1 MKKLIQNL
9 GNGKT
14 EIIDVPK
21 PNLGDNDVLIKTTHS
36 LISLGTERMLVDFA
50 KSNIISKAMKQPEK
64 VKMVLDK
71 IKSDGLMNTLGVVFN
86 KLDEPI
92 SLGYC
97 NAGIVDQV
105 GKKVNEFSVGDR
117 VVSNGEHSEFVRI
130 NKNLVAKIP
139 NDVKSEDAVF
149 TVIGSIALQGIRLC
163 KPTFGETIVVY
174 GLGLIGLITVQL
186 LKANGCN
193 VIGVDID
200 EDKCKLA
207 NQFGITSLNPK
218 FDDIESA
225 IYDINKNDADG
236 VIITASTNSNELISQ
251 SANICR
257 KRGRIILVGVIG
269 LDINR
274 ADFYEK
280 EISFQVS
287 CSYGPGRYDS
297 NYEEKSN
304 DYPIGFVRWTE
315 KRNFECILESISK
328 KSLEFE
334 KLKPKIK
341 QFEECDTVYDDITKS
356 KSIATI
362 LRYKDKVSNVKTVKL
377 KERKLQSRGCS
388 LGIIGSG
395 NFTKST
401 ILPELQKTKAQF
413 MGISS
418 FDGLSSTLLGKKY
431 NFSYSTSDYLK
442 IINDEKI
449 NTVLITTRH
458 NTHAKIIQEALK
470 KNKNIFVEKPLAI
483 SKKDIDEIIST
494 YNAFP
499 KSSLM
504 VGFNRRF
511 SPHATKIRH
520 YTKNISDINIVAT
533 MNAGFIEKDHWVQ
546 DMEIG
551 GGRIIGEACHFID
564 LCVYLTGSKVS
575 HICMNSM
582 GTNNLNTDN
591 ASILLKFENGANASL
606 NYFANGAKSYSK
618 ERVEVYFNNSTI
630 ILDNF
635 INTKGYNIPGF
646 KNYKSSIDKGHKEQ
660 FKLYIDSI
668 NNNSGSIIG
677 FEEIINVSQASIA
690 ATESLKHKS
699 WQKVV

>member
-71 IKSDGLMNTLGVVFN
+71 IKSDGLMKTLGVVFN

-139 NDVKSEDAVF
+139 DDVKVGCCF
-149 TVIGSIALQGIRLC
+149 IIGSIALQGIRLC

-193 VIGVDID
+193 VIGIDID
-200 EDKCKLA
+200 EKKCKLA

-225 IYDINKNDADG
+225 VYDINKSGADG

-287 CSYGPGRYDS
+287 CSYGPGRYDN

-315 KRNFECILESISK
+315 KRNFECILEFISK
-328 KSLEFE
+328 K
-334 KLKPKIK
+334 
-341 QFEECDTVYDDITKS
+341 
-356 KSIATI
+356 A
-362 LRYKDKVSNVKTVKL
+362 
-377 KERKLQSRGCS
+377 
-388 LGIIGSG
+388 
-395 NFTKST
+395 
-401 ILPELQKTKAQF
+401 
-413 MGISS
+413 
-418 FDGLSSTLLGKKY
+418 
-431 NFSYSTSDYLK
+431 
-442 IINDEKI
+442 
-449 NTVLITTRH
+449 
-458 NTHAKIIQEALK
+458 
-470 KNKNIFVEKPLAI
+470 
-483 SKKDIDEIIST
+483 
-494 YNAFP
+494 
-499 KSSLM
+499 
-504 VGFNRRF
+504 
-511 SPHATKIRH
+511 
-520 YTKNISDINIVAT
+520 
-533 MNAGFIEKDHWVQ
+533 
-546 DMEIG
+546 
-551 GGRIIGEACHFID
+551 
-564 LCVYLTGSKVS
+564 
-575 HICMNSM
+575 
-582 GTNNLNTDN
+582 
-591 ASILLKFENGANASL
+591 
-606 NYFANGAKSYSK
+606 
-618 ERVEVYFNNSTI
+618 
-630 ILDNF
+630 
-635 INTKGYNIPGF
+635 
-646 KNYKSSIDKGHKEQ
+646 
-660 FKLYIDSI
+660 
-668 NNNSGSIIG
+668 
-677 FEEIINVSQASIA
+677 
-690 ATESLKHKS
+690 
-699 WQKVV
+699 